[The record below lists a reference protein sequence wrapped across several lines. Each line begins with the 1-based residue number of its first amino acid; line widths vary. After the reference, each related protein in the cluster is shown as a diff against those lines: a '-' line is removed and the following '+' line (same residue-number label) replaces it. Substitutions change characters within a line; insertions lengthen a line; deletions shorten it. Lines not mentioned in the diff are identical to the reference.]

1 MIHAPALVVVWT
13 DPYLPIPWSIVPAI
27 IEAWRAGL
35 LRRGAIA
42 RNLSAGVVV
51 GVVAL
56 PLAMAF
62 AIASGAK
69 PEQGLYTAL
78 VAGLLV
84 TLFGGT
90 RVQIAGPTGA
100 FAVLLFGVT
109 AKFGLAGLQ
118 LVTLI
123 AGVMILL
130 LGLSKLGGMIRFV
143 PESVIL
149 GFTAGIAI
157 VIWVGQ
163 WPNFFGLPET
173 TGASLFETAPAAAPG
188 AATAGPGDHLL
199 GVGSLLVV
207 ALWPRLPYVGRV
219 PGPMVALVAGTVVIA
234 VLHPP
239 GVATIGSVFGGIP
252 RGLPPLTLPH
262 LTLPAVLEL
271 MQPAFAVA
279 LLGAIES
286 LLSATVADGMA
297 GTRHDPNQELVGQ
310 GLANVG
316 ASLLGGFAATGA
328 IARTAT
334 SIRHGGDSPVAGIAH
349 AATILLVLLVLAPL
363 AVYVPL
369 TTLAAILFVV
379 AFDMS
384 QVGRVARIT
393 KRAPRSDVA
402 IMLVTLA
409 LCVFADISLAIEVGV
424 ILAMLNFFR
433 RMTKTVEVRSLDDAE
448 VASRLSAEQAGSV
461 PEGVLV
467 YTVDGPFFFGAIEEF
482 ESALLHTD
490 TDPRAIV
497 LNLMNAP
504 FIDLTGIVALSDA
517 IGALDKR
524 GVAVMICCANDEVAE
539 KLERAEVAGTV
550 AAPRPQRSRKRLRQ
564 WRRISREP

>member
-1 MIHAPALVVVWT
+1 M
-13 DPYLPIPWSIVPAI
+13 
-27 IEAWRAGL
+27 
-35 LRRGAIA
+35 
-42 RNLSAGVVV
+42 

-173 TGASLFETAPAAAPG
+173 TGASLFERLPQLLRALPQLDPA
-188 AATAGPGDHLL
+188 TTLL

-207 ALWPRLPYVGRV
+207 ALWPRLPYLGKV

-379 AFDMS
+379 AFNMS

-393 KRAPRSDVA
+393 KRAPRSDVV

-448 VASRLSAEQAGSV
+448 VASRLPSEHAESL

-517 IGALDKR
+517 IGALDRR
-524 GVAVMICCANDEVAE
+524 GVAVMICCANAEVAE

-550 AAPRPQRSRKRLRQ
+550 AARATATLSEALAAVTAHLAA
-564 WRRISREP
+564 